1 MSELPMR
8 GLVVNRMCHVKIIE
22 ALLLSRTLDI
32 FGSEPKMRYMYSPN
46 ILVLF
51 NFCNVKHFTS

>member
-1 MSELPMR
+1 MR